1 MRAIRLI
8 GLSTLLALAFGFA
21 LVACGGI
28 RGPGTYCGVVVF
40 DRWDTCF
47 LLSGHFITY
56 VSEKAKNVLRS
67 YKGEAVQ
74 VDAFEV
80 FQPINPGDGLIRAYK
95 IIGPA
100 PDTSHWANL
109 DGLELLAESDFT
121 SRGSPSFVLR
131 IRNAGNE
138 TVRIV
143 RSEIGP
149 TLLTR
154 KLTSSLLSS
163 LSNLWKPDACEFGP
177 FSPSDGDSVAL
188 ITRVSPSN
196 SSGQAW
202 CKVGSS
208 NYSVGFAIDPQ
219 TQLPERFELFPG
231 QSVTTKITF
240 QLPPGQYQF
249 LFGYGGGVHEEK
261 SLASNAIS
269 FDLSNNGMATLVQ

>member
-8 GLSTLLALAFGFA
+8 GLSTLLAFAFGFA
-21 LVACGGI
+21 LVAYGGI

-47 LLSGHFITY
+47 LLSGHFVMY
-56 VSEKAKNVLRS
+56 VSESVKNVLRS

-80 FQPINPGDGLIRAYK
+80 FQPTNPGDGLIRAYK
-95 IIGPA
+95 IMGPA
-100 PDTSHWANL
+100 PDTHQLARL
-109 DGLELLAESDFT
+109 DGLELLAESDFSSQDT
-121 SRGSPSFVLR
+121 PSFVLR
-131 IRNAGNE
+131 IRNIGNE
-138 TVRIV
+138 TLRIV
-143 RSEIGP
+143 HSEIGP

-154 KLTSSLLSS
+154 K
-163 LSNLWKPDACEFGP
+163 PACEFGP
-177 FSPSDGDSVAL
+177 FGPSDGDSVAV

-196 SSGQAW
+196 SPGQTW

-208 NYSVGFAIDPQ
+208 NFSVGFAVDPQ
-219 TQLPERFELFPG
+219 TQLPERFELLPQ
-231 QSVTTKITF
+231 QSVSTKITF
-240 QLPPGQYQF
+240 QAPPGQYQF

-269 FDLSNNGMATLVQ
+269 FDVDHDGVATLVQ